1 MTSWNQ
7 ELKLLDI
14 RTIQKYQSTL
24 LGNSGGS
31 PNVIHG
37 HILDLDGQDT
47 ILWRGLFSSYM

>member
-24 LGNSGGS
+24 LANQE
-31 PNVIHG
+31 VV
-37 HILDLDGQDT
+37 QT
-47 ILWRGLFSSYM
+47 